1 MSNLKD
7 YSPDQV
13 SNANGL
19 CKLLVKIPEDR
30 RDFVSF
36 AIMAYMNGIETGMM
50 YARCHNPG
58 EAKTTQTA

>member
-1 MSNLKD
+1 MSNLKE

-19 CKLLVKIPEDR
+19 CKLLVKIPEER

-50 YARCHNPG
+50 YARCHNPNG
-58 EAKTTQTA
+58 EKNKQTA